1 MTFVDVGAA
10 EVDEDGAR
18 VRTSKNAD
26 CLGRAKTIVGM
37 L

>member
-1 MTFVDVGAA
+1 VTFVDVGAA